1 MDNLDLA
8 LVEHSARAVNTLL
21 DAIYQ
26 RKPAAHAPDEPKSD
40 CCIAPLTRVGDE
52 LYACSA
58 CGALCSD
65 GANGPF

>member
-8 LVEHSARAVNTLL
+8 LVEHSARAVNTVL
-21 DAIYQ
+21 DAIHN
-26 RKPAAHAPDEPKSD
+26 RKPAPIPEEPCSD
-40 CCIAPLTRVGDE
+40 CCIAPLQRVGDE

-65 GANGPF
+65 GANGWL

>member
-21 DAIYQ
+21 DAIYK
-26 RKPAAHAPDEPKSD
+26 RKPAPVPEGPRSD
-40 CCIAPLTRVGDE
+40 CCISPLQRVGDE
-52 LYACSA
+52 LYACST

-65 GANGPF
+65 GATGSL